1 MTATDEL
8 DALAK
13 LVLRVSSQA
22 MCWPEFFCPVQA
34 PGETVSERC
43 GFHCPSCA
51 SDLSDNMLQQK
62 LMSGLREV
70 FQACDM
76 LTRIDRLRTYCVAFE
91 TLSEILWEVQT
102 RAKPPWRP
110 LTSRMTSMRM
120 TTSSQQLA

>member
-76 LTRIDRLRTYCVAFE
+76 LTRIDRLRTIVWRLKLLARSFGQCK
-91 TLSEILWEVQT
+91 
-102 RAKPPWRP
+102 RAP
-110 LTSRMTSMRM
+110 SRRGGH
-120 TTSSQQLA
+120 